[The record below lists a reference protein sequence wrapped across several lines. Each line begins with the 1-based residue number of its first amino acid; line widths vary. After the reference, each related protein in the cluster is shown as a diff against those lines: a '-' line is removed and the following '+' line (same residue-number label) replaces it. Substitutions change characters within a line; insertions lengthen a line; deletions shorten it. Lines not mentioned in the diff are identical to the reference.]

1 MIEIEELKKKYEL
14 RGSKGAGAFGSVF
27 EVILPENGEKRAV
40 KLIIKQN
47 IIDYFVQTHDYNE
60 PTDKEKEALFDEV
73 NEEINNMIIAEGEK
87 KDNKNT
93 VKYYEK
99 FEDGKQI
106 AIVMELCDFDLLS
119 FFYKI
124 KKVPFNDK
132 EIYELLIQLNNT
144 FKIMH
149 ENKRYHRDLSLNN
162 ILIKIENDKKIY
174 KLSDYGVSKKLAT
187 LKNNKFSTEAGKP
200 NYMAPEVKKKKYDGR
215 CDLWSLGII
224 IYILIKKKNPSDEII
239 DKIST
244 IELTTNADL
253 NNLIQRLLVKDP
265 NKRLN
270 WDEYFE
276 HPFFSKNKII
286 IKLRVTEK
294 NKINNEFK
302 DINILENEYYLMNDK
317 PIKYQEKEKNK
328 ELEDL
333 NENNIKL
340 FINYEQVPFKKSFKP
355 TKIGEY
361 EIQLIF
367 KKKMKNLS
375 YLFRGC
381 ENIISIDLSSFDS
394 SECINMKYMFG
405 KCTNLEV
412 INLTNLNTSNVTDM
426 SYMFNKCKKLKN
438 IRFPKSFNIE
448 KVENMAFMFHQCI
461 GLSSIEFPISFSKN
475 NLKNICGLFGKCNNL
490 TKIDLTNLK
499 TENVDDM
506 SFMFDQCFNL
516 ETIVINPDIFI
527 SKKVTKMSNMFYR
540 CYKLKRINLK
550 FNPENANFTSFM
562 FNECSQLEEVDL
574 SKMKINENANIVH
587 MFDGCEN
594 LKIINLSSFVISDK
608 NTMNNMFDNLK
619 KIEKIIVNKDYLN
632 EFKKNFKSIE
642 SKFSTN

>member
-1 MIEIEELKKKYEL
+1 MIEIEDFKNKYKLEGYK
-14 RGSKGAGAFGSVF
+14 GSGAFGTVY
-27 EVILPENGEKRAV
+27 EVKLLKNGEKRAV

-47 IIDYFVQTHDYNE
+47 IIDSFSQAHEYNE
-60 PTDKEKEALFDEV
+60 PNDEEKKALFDEV
-73 NEEINNMIIAEGEK
+73 NEEINNMIIAEGK
-87 KDNKNT
+87 NKDNKNT

-99 FEDGKQI
+99 FENENQI
-106 AIVMELCDFDLLS
+106 AIIMELGDIDLVNY
-119 FFYKI
+119 FAKK

-132 EIYELLIQLNNT
+132 EIYELLTQLNNT

-162 ILIKIENDKKIY
+162 ILIKYENDKIIY

-187 LKNNKFSTEAGKP
+187 LKNKFSTEAGKP
-200 NYMAPEVKKKKYDGR
+200 DFMAPEVKKKVYDGR
-215 CDLWSLGII
+215 CDLWSIGII
-224 IYILIKKKNPSDEII
+224 IYILIKKNNPSDEII
-239 DKIST
+239 NKIST

-265 NKRLN
+265 DKRLN

-302 DINILENEYYLMNDK
+302 DINILENEYYLLNDK
-317 PIKYQEKEKNK
+317 LIKYQDKEKNM

-333 NENNIKL
+333 NENNTKL
-340 FINYEQVPFKKSFKP
+340 FINYEHVPFKKSFKP

-367 KKKMKNLS
+367 KKKIKNLS

-381 ENIISIDLSSFDS
+381 ENIVRIDLSSFDS
-394 SECINMKYMFG
+394 SECTNMKYMFG
-405 KCTNLEV
+405 KCINLES

-475 NLKNICGLFGKCNNL
+475 NLKNICGLFGKCHNL
-490 TKIDLTNLK
+490 TKADLTNLK

-516 ETIVINPDIFI
+516 ETLVINPDIFI

-594 LKIINLSSFVISDK
+594 LKKINLSSFVISDK

-642 SKFSTN
+642 SKFTTN